1 MLAATSLLAVRI
13 NKCQH
18 LTTTKNSKLCLENRR
33 TLLEVFNESHGELP
47 KGYKLIVTCN
57 TSTDTSNGT
66 SFEVQPNLLVGDIVT
81 SLNIRQHLEYTCSK
95 EEQTMDEII
104 KIAAQSATKQAVN
117 AFQVLMARGGQKV
130 TPKTSRYVLERELYN
145 S

>member
-1 MLAATSLLAVRI
+1 
-13 NKCQH
+13 
-18 LTTTKNSKLCLENRR
+18 
-33 TLLEVFNESHGELP
+33 
-47 KGYKLIVTCN
+47 
-57 TSTDTSNGT
+57 
-66 SFEVQPNLLVGDIVT
+66 
-81 SLNIRQHLEYTCSK
+81 
-95 EEQTMDEII
+95 MDEII